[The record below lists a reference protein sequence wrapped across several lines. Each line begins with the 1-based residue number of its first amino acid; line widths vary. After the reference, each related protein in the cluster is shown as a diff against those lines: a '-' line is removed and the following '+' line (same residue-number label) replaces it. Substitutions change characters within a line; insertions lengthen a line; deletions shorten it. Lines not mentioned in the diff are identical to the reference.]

1 MTRVTWAAVGM
12 AVLVTFSTS
21 QTPRAQ
27 AGNPKPRMFRLPQ
40 HSAVINRLGFNNEG
54 LDALV
59 RGIETM
65 KG

>member
-1 MTRVTWAAVGM
+1 MPLTTEDEPDER
-12 AVLVTFSTS
+12 FE
-21 QTPRAQ
+21 
-27 AGNPKPRMFRLPQ
+27 F
-40 HSAVINRLGFNNEG
+40 G

>member
-1 MTRVTWAAVGM
+1 VIR
-12 AVLVTFSTS
+12 
-21 QTPRAQ
+21 PRAQ
-27 AGNPKPRMFRLPQ
+27 WQQADERGGHREDAELDPQ
-40 HSAVINRLGFNNEG
+40 RAVEGGREAVGARHADARFEFG